1 MMKSG
6 RILALV
12 LPLVLVGCGG
22 LIPDQPYIAKTE
34 WPLAPNPPPVVGY
47 HAAKGVVLVRSVLA
61 GPGLEQT
68 GLMSLRR
75 DGSLHRGY
83 YNRWAVPPGEALT
96 AALITWLE
104 ASGEFKAV
112 VGDGSVL
119 TPNLL
124 VEATLNTLI
133 ADPSAREARATMT
146 LVISKPVGLG
156 AVPLIQRRLVAVE
169 PLSGRSAAELVAA
182 QRAAVASLLE
192 QAVQLVRRAQVNI
205 KT

>member
-12 LPLVLVGCGG
+12 LPLALVGCSG

-34 WPLAPNPPPVVGY
+34 WPLAPNPPPFVGY
-47 HAAKGVVLVRSVLA
+47 HTGKGVVLVRSVLA

-68 GLMSLRR
+68 GLTTLRR

-83 YNRWAVPPGEALT
+83 YNRWAVPPAEALT

-104 ASGEFKAV
+104 ASGEFKVV